1 MRVLITGGAGFIGAA
16 LANRLV
22 AEGHHVRVLDDLS
35 AGDPARLDRRVVFTR
50 GDVRDVPKLWTLLQG
65 ISCVYHLAARVS
77 VPESVLYPREYNDVN
92 VGGTVALMQAAR
104 DAGVGRVVFAS
115 SGAVYGDQ
123 TTQPVSETAWPHPRS
138 PYAVSKLASELYVN
152 TLGELYGIET
162 VSLRIFNAY
171 GAGQFVPAA
180 HAPVI
185 PFFLKQALSGGSVI
199 VFGTG
204 QQTRDFVYIDDVV
217 DALVAAS
224 EATGVNRQVINVG
237 SGQETSVRVLVDLI
251 ADAIGREVHSLHS
264 QADTGGASRLVADL
278 ARARALL
285 GYAPKVDVR
294 AGLRLMLQHDPY
306 LRDLMARV

>member
-22 AEGHHVRVLDDLS
+22 AGGHHVRVLDDLS

-50 GDVRDVPKLWTLLQG
+50 GDARDVPKLWTLLQG

-92 VGGTVALMQAAR
+92 VGGTVAVMQAAR

-123 TTQPVSETAWPHPRS
+123 ETQPVSETAWPHPRS

-224 EATGVNRQVINVG
+224 EVTGVNRQVINVG
-237 SGQETSVRVLVDLI
+237 SGQETSVRALVDLI
-251 ADAIGREVHSLHS
+251 AEAIGREVHSLHS
-264 QADTGGASRLVADL
+264 QADTGGVSRLVADL
-278 ARARALL
+278 TRARALL
-285 GYAPKVDVR
+285 GYSPKVDVR
-294 AGLRLMLQHDPY
+294 AGLRLMLQQDPY
-306 LRDLMARV
+306 LRELMRRD